1 MTREEAIVRWK
12 PIVQAVLSVENDLD
26 DEWLP
31 RLKDAKGKSS
41 KEQIR
46 LVDEYLTAI
55 ATEIVSRT
63 SDDELKEMKR

>member
-1 MTREEAIVRWK
+1 MTREEAIQHWK
-12 PIVQAVLSVENDLD
+12 PIVHAVLSVENDLD

-31 RLKDAKGKSS
+31 KIKDAKGKSS

-63 SDDELKEMKR
+63 SDKELKNMGL